1 MAVAVESLDHEA
13 RGITRDAGKV
23 VFIEGALPN
32 EIVSYTPLRN
42 KRNFSLAK
50 LARIEKE
57 SASRV
62 SPRCTS
68 FGICGGCSLQ
78 HLEPRAQVAVK
89 QRVLEDALR
98 HIGKLEAELILPA
111 IHGPAWGYRSRAR
124 FSVRY
129 VEKKGRALV
138 GFHEKNS
145 RYIADM
151 ASCPILPAR
160 GEGLLEPLKRLI
172 TALSIKHRVPQI
184 ELAIGEADPVIVIR
198 ILEGLN
204 ENDEAMIVSF
214 AEQYGIEI
222 YLQPRGPESAR
233 PFFPRTP
240 RPLEYALPEFDLRM
254 PFHPTEFT
262 QVNHEVNRVLVRRAI
277 SLLDPQPGETIAD
290 LFCGVG
296 NFSLAIARRGAQV
309 LGIESSAA
317 LVRRA
322 ESNADLNGLG
332 ERADFV
338 EADLFAELAALSK
351 WGRFDGALIDP
362 PRDGAIAVIKAL
374 EERAAT
380 LRRIV
385 YVSCN
390 PATLARDAAVLVH
403 VKGYALKA
411 AGVVNMFPHTSHVES
426 IALFERA

>member
-1 MAVAVESLDHEA
+1 MAVTIESLDHEA
-13 RGITRDAGKV
+13 RGIARDAGKV
-23 VFIEGALPN
+23 VFIEGVLPN

-42 KRNFSLAK
+42 KKNFSLAK
-50 LARIEKE
+50 LARMEKE
-57 SASRV
+57 SASRI
-62 SPRCTS
+62 SPRCAS
-68 FGICGGCSLQ
+68 FGVCGGCSLQ
-78 HLEPRAQVAVK
+78 HLEPGAQVAVK
-89 QRVLEDALR
+89 QRILEDAL
-98 HIGKLEAELILPA
+98 HYIGKVDAEVILPA
-111 IHGPAWGYRSRAR
+111 IQGPAWGYRSRAR
-124 FSVRY
+124 FSVRF
-129 VEKKGRALV
+129 VEKKGKALV

-151 ASCPILPAR
+151 ATCPILPERAER
-160 GEGLLEPLKRLI
+160 LLEPLQRLI
-172 TALSIKHRVPQI
+172 TALSIKNRIPQI
-184 ELAIGEADPVIVIR
+184 ELAMGEADLVIVIR

-204 ENDEAMIVSF
+204 DNDEAMIVRF
-214 AEQYGIEI
+214 AEQHAIEI
-222 YLQPRGPESAR
+222 YLQPRGPDSAS
-233 PFFPRTP
+233 PFFPQTP
-240 RPLEYALPEFDLRM
+240 HALEYALPEFDLRIR
-254 PFHPTEFT
+254 FHPTEFT

-277 SLLDPQPGETIAD
+277 SLLDPQPGERIAD
-290 LFCGVG
+290 LFCGLG

-322 ESNADLNGLG
+322 KSNADLNGLG

-338 EADLFAELAALSK
+338 EADLFVESGALSR
-351 WGRFDGALIDP
+351 WGRFDGVLIDP
-362 PRDGAIAVIKAL
+362 PRDGAIAVVKAL
-374 EERAAT
+374 EDGAAT

-403 VKGYALKA
+403 LKGYALRA